1 LYGKPVICSNI
12 GGLAERVRDNVDG
25 LHFAVRSSRS
35 LADVMERAMSEDGL
49 WERLHHN
56 IVPPPRAEDV
66 ARKHLEL
73 YLGKLGDP

>member
-1 LYGKPVICSNI
+1 
-12 GGLAERVRDNVDG
+12 
-25 LHFAVRSSRS
+25 
-35 LADVMERAMSEDGL
+35 MERAMSEDGL

-73 YLGKLGDP
+73 YHGRSSKMHKQNRLDTQQWQPFAGVTEEKFGNRT